1 MRARYTMLERLGGGG
16 QAEVFRGVA
25 ETMQG
30 FRKTVAIKRVLPSL
44 ANNPQFVA
52 MFLDEARLSL
62 FLQHA
67 NVAHVFDITRAADDA
82 YLLIM
87 EFVDGCDLKAA
98 IEREAQRGHLIEL
111 RLAVHIIIEACKG
124 LNYAHTLDH
133 PETGEP
139 LHIVH
144 RDVSPPNIML
154 SKNGEVKIVDFGLAK
169 ANSQV
174 EQTDQGV
181 VKGKFSYLSP
191 EAAWGLEVDAR
202 TDVFALGIILWE
214 MLTGRRLFYGD
225 TAYATV
231 EQVREARVPSV
242 TALNPKVGP
251 ELDAVVRKALARDPD
266 ERFQSAAELGDA
278 LANFLFS
285 HELKVTSRDVANLV
299 RAGRAAA
306 RDRAS
311 RRSLVDALVADERA
325 AMLAAIA
332 AELADNAQPAAAPT
346 FESQSGDQRDWIA
359 ELGLDQLDQLE

>member
-1 MRARYTMLERLGGGG
+1 MRARYTVLERLGGGG

-25 ETMQG
+25 ETLQG
-30 FRKTVAIKRVLPSL
+30 FRKTVAIKRVLPTLSG
-44 ANNPQFVA
+44 NPRFVA

-67 NVAHVFDITRAADDA
+67 NVVQVFDITKAADDA
-82 YLLIM
+82 YLLVM

-98 IEREAQRGHLIEL
+98 IEREARGGRLIEL
-111 RLAVHIIIEACKG
+111 RLVLHIIIESCKG
-124 LNYAHTLDH
+124 LHYAHTLEH
-133 PETGEP
+133 PETGQP

-191 EAAWGLEVDAR
+191 EAAWGLEIDAR
-202 TDVFALGIILWE
+202 TDVFAIGILLWE
-214 MLTGRRLFYGD
+214 MLTGRRLFYAD

-231 EQVREARVPSV
+231 ELVREARVPSV
-242 TALNPKVGP
+242 TALNPNVDA
-251 ELDAVVRKALARDPD
+251 ELDAIVRKALARDPV
-266 ERFQSAAELGDA
+266 ERYQTAADVGDA
-278 LANFLFS
+278 LANYLFS

-299 RAGRAAA
+299 RDGRAAERA
-306 RDRAS
+306 RGTRL
-311 RRSLVDALVADERA
+311 SLVDAVVADQRA
-325 AMLAAIA
+325 AMLAEVA
-332 AELADNAQPAAAPT
+332 AELAAAARPT
-346 FESQSGDQRDWIA
+346 GEAFALETTAVRDWVS
-359 ELGLDQLDQLE
+359 ELGLDLE